1 MLFDFC
7 ETLLLHICFTPIYV
21 YRGIKYAYDNRAA
34 AWAAAVSAL
43 EAANDALTYA
53 VVTKPNEIST
63 AFWNAVE
70 TIAAAVWNPI
80 YRRWT
85 SFVETASSFL
95 PSGNPSRHSVR
106 SGSGSILGVR
116 LNRTR
121 SDSRPIWVTLG
132 GWARSVL
139 DLWASPSNVPAAN
152 VPYISYTDILFHMI
166 VELVDWFV
174 RVFRALIIMFGVL
187 ALALVVLSPFRDP
200 RFQFKFI
207 SFVDQNEATI
217 KGLLASGKTGSFTPF
232 VVDVLSDLERYRA
245 HGRPTYEQVLANPEK
260 YGLKQITPVSA
271 SPVVAANKSAPA
283 TVANKGVKAA
293 PVHANKAANVAASSK
308 APNAADGN
316 KAATVAAVKKAPN
329 VVVANMAATGGTN
342 QAPPIVANKDAKVV
356 ANKDAKVVANKVKPV
371 VANKA
376 KPTPSDS
383 QSTETLPKDRPRF
396 GLPRLFSKDP
406 PRVVPPGNVV
416 NARAAEEQDAR
427 RERALPSSSGTRKPN

>member
-1 MLFDFC
+1 
-7 ETLLLHICFTPIYV
+7 
-21 YRGIKYAYDNRAA
+21 
-34 AWAAAVSAL
+34 
-43 EAANDALTYA
+43 
-53 VVTKPNEIST
+53 
-63 AFWNAVE
+63 
-70 TIAAAVWNPI
+70 
-80 YRRWT
+80 
-85 SFVETASSFL
+85 
-95 PSGNPSRHSVR
+95 
-106 SGSGSILGVR
+106 
-116 LNRTR
+116 
-121 SDSRPIWVTLG
+121 
-132 GWARSVL
+132 
-139 DLWASPSNVPAAN
+139 
-152 VPYISYTDILFHMI
+152 
-166 VELVDWFV
+166 
-174 RVFRALIIMFGVL
+174 MFGVL
-187 ALALVVLSPFRDP
+187 ALALVVLSPLRDP
-200 RFQFKFI
+200 QFQFKFM

-245 HGRPTYEQVLANPEK
+245 HGRPTYEQVIANPEK
-260 YGLKQITPVSA
+260 YGLKKITPVSA

-283 TVANKGVKAA
+283 TVANKGAKAA
-293 PVHANKAANVAASSK
+293 RVHANKAANVAASSK

-329 VVVANMAATGGTN
+329 VVVANMAATLVTN
-342 QAPPIVANKDAKVV
+342 KAQDAKVV
-356 ANKDAKVVANKVKPV
+356 SNKDAKVVANKVKPV